1 MPAVALDEWHANG
14 RILPHRG
21 EIELAEF
28 KLRAGGAEIA
38 LAGNLVAGVQPAS
51 TRLEGTL
58 SPMPLNTLKALWPKA
73 IAPGARE
80 WVGERVHR
88 ASILGGKFSFLSG
101 EHMAQNTSVG
111 TQEHQLSFLM
121 DAADLEMQ
129 VIDDLPPMAAPR
141 ATTRIENDGLEVNI
155 PEAGIMSGS
164 RPAGAAARTAAS
176 PPSTS

>member
-1 MPAVALDEWHANG
+1 EFKVPAVALDEWLASG
-14 RILPHRG
+14 RIVPRRG
-21 EIELAEF
+21 EIELADVS
-28 KLRAGGAEIA
+28 LRAVGAEIA
-38 LAGNLVAGVQPAS
+38 LSGALVTGVEPAS

-129 VIDDLPPMAAPR
+129 
-141 ATTRIENDGLEVNI
+141 
-155 PEAGIMSGS
+155 
-164 RPAGAAARTAAS
+164 
-176 PPSTS
+176 

>member
-21 EIELAEF
+21 EVELAEF

-38 LAGNLVAGVQPAS
+38 LSGNLVTGVQPAS

-88 ASILGGKFSFLSG
+88 ASILGGKFRFLSG
-101 EHMAQNTSVG
+101 DHMAQTDERRPAGASAVVPHG
-111 TQEHQLSFLM
+111 RRR
-121 DAADLEMQ
+121 LEMQ
-129 VIDDLPPMAAPR
+129 VIDDLPPVVAPR

-155 PEAGIMSGS
+155 PEAASLLAPD
-164 RPAGAAARTAAS
+164 RQRAAARRDAS
-176 PPSTS
+176 RPSTS